1 VAILEK
7 PITLERYEEFYM
19 SITLEDAVGVA
30 HTITYG
36 EKTYGNFPEYVG
48 GGRKFRALWDGTDF
62 RFMHRPDI
70 LGGARWREYKD
81 ELLYSLCDGSRDEC
95 YGISADDVHYDV
107 EPTKYARLMPA
118 CKRKREPLAVTHEAP
133 SPWGEENLSFAT
145 WGNMTLRGVECEV
158 KLARIS
164 PRPEDFHASSFEK
177 FHLVIAPVL
186 KGDGK
191 K

>member
-1 VAILEK
+1 
-7 PITLERYEEFYM
+7 M

-30 HTITYG
+30 HTITRG

-48 GGRKFRALWDGTDF
+48 GGRKSRSLWDGTDF
-62 RFMHRPDI
+62 RFMHVPTI
-70 LGGARWREYKD
+70 LGLARWREYKE
-81 ELLYSLCDGSRDEC
+81 ELLYSLCDGSREEC
-95 YGISADDVHYDV
+95 YGIRDNGVHS
-107 EPTKYARLMPA
+107 

-133 SPWGEENLSFAT
+133 SPHWGEENLSFAT
-145 WGNMTLRGVECEV
+145 WGNMTFRIGEAVDVEYEV

-164 PRPEDFHASSFEK
+164 PRPEDFHASIFEK